1 MRTIRRLT
9 CVSAAIVSA
18 AVLSIA
24 GASGAA
30 AQNWP
35 TRPITVVSPFT
46 AGNASDLVGRVVL
59 DQVSKQIGQPFVLEN
74 RPGGGGTIGVNQ
86 VAKAEPDGYTV
97 LLHSSSF
104 SAALVLHK
112 NLPYDTLKDFAPV
125 IPLGA
130 QPVVLV
136 TAPSKGFK
144 TVADLVAAAKAKP
157 GAMNFASAGIGS
169 TSHMSAERFR
179 HAAGFQAQHIPF
191 RGPSEAFAEVVSGR
205 VDFYFLPLAPAL
217 HLVRQGKVIALAV
230 GSAQRSADLP
240 EVPTISEAGVKN
252 AEYHFWTGLFLPA
265 KTSAAI
271 AKKLYSETAKALT
284 EPTVRERLA
293 KMATGPLE
301 MTSEQFTKYFHDD
314 VASTVKLAKDVGIQ
328 PN

>member
-1 MRTIRRLT
+1 MSSRRLLQGAL
-9 CVSAAIVSA
+9 CGALL
-18 AVLSIA
+18 VL
-24 GASGAA
+24 GASTAMS
-30 AQNWP
+30 QSWP
-35 TRPITVVSPFT
+35 TRPIQVVSPFT

-86 VAKAEPDGYTV
+86 VAKADPDGYTV

-144 TVADLVAAAKAKP
+144 TVAELVAAAKAKP
-157 GAMNFASAGIGS
+157 GSMNFASAGIGS
-169 TSHMSAERFR
+169 TSHMAAERFR
-179 HAAGFQAQHIPF
+179 HAAGIQAQHIPF
-191 RGPSEAFAEVVSGR
+191 RGPTEAFAEVVSGR

-217 HLVRQGKVIALAV
+217 NLVREGRVVALAV
-230 GSAQRSADLP
+230 GSDKRAADLP
-240 EVPTISEAGVKN
+240 NVPTTAEAGLPN
-252 AEYHFWTGLFLPA
+252 AVYHFWTGLFVPA
-265 KTSAAI
+265 KTSPAI
-271 AKKLYSETAKALT
+271 IKKLHEETAKALV
-284 EPTVRERLA
+284 EPAIRERLA
-293 KMATGPLE
+293 KMATGPLQ
-301 MTSEQFTKYFHDD
+301 MSPEQFTKYFHDD
-314 VASTVKLAKDVGIQ
+314 VASTVKLAKEVGIV
-328 PN
+328 PIN